1 MYKRQELTL
10 EDGSYHY
17 WQGEAD
23 DESHAEG
30 LAIAWVTEKT
40 GEQVDT
46 AEVTEWELI
55 SEYEAEER
63 YIQMLDD
70 CHDEVDVC
78 GYKYAPSDAL
88 KSLDP
93 IAYRCGFN
101 DYVSSLEEDN
111 IKVEGF

>member
-1 MYKRQELTL
+1 MSTNLDRLLTPEEARAYIEARKAEQALAKQADEFFQEP
-10 EDGSYHY
+10 S
-17 WQGEAD
+17 D
-23 DESHAEG
+23 DDWETITES
-30 LAIAWVTEKT
+30 
-40 GEQVDT
+40 
-46 AEVTEWELI
+46 
-55 SEYEAEER
+55 EAEDR

-111 IKVEGF
+111 IKVEGY